1 MTEDT
6 NMKALSYDFEQIL
19 KHYLVNCNSVKNKI
33 QNQKQLPELEVR
45 FGTNSKYAKPI
56 SIIDYQNVV
65 TNLLENNWTST
76 TNDMK
81 GHQMLRVIPER
92 LNLDMRNI
100 PKTTTPDEPLPDG
113 SQPLKSQQ
121 GGEKR
126 KQFIMSNIRA
136 ELDGINTIQDYCVHN
151 DLEKLFNKYNVVRFT
166 KKKPSYQSRNWETFR
181 NGRLY

>member
-19 KHYLVNCNSVKNKI
+19 KHYLVNCNSVKNQI
-33 QNQKQLPELEVR
+33 QNQKQLPELEIR
-45 FGTNSKYAKPI
+45 FGTNSKHAKPI

-76 TNDMK
+76 THDMK
-81 GHQMLRVIPER
+81 GHQMLRIIPER

-100 PKTTTPDEPLPDG
+100 PKSTSPNEPLPNE
-113 SQPLKSQQ
+113 PLPNETIKSQQ

-126 KQFIMSNIRA
+126 KQFVMSNIRA
-136 ELDGINTIQDYCVHN
+136 ELDGINAIQDYCVHN
-151 DLEKLFNKYNVVRFT
+151 DLEKLFNKYNIVRFT
-166 KKKPSYQSRNWETFR
+166 KKNRVINP
-181 NGRLY
+181 